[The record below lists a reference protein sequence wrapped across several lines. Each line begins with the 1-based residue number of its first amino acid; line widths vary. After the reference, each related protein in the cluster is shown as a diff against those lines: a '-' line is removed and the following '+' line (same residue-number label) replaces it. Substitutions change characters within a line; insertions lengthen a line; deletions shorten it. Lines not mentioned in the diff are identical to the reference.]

1 MHIDCKKFIFTINR
15 QLLKI
20 TAKLGI
26 DRRIIVIP
34 GEKDNMYNY
43 PPLEGFFG
51 GGGGGALK

>member
-51 GGGGGALK
+51 GGGGGGL